1 MVRTHYLRR
10 ARTHYLRRRRGVLSL
25 IGALVVLGVG
35 WWLSVQRVVGDMA
48 PAFTLPSTTGGPV
61 ALDQYRGRQPVVLVF
76 YMGEF

>member
-1 MVRTHYLRR
+1 MVRTRR
-10 ARTHYLRRRRGVLSL
+10 AQRRRGVLSL
-25 IGALVVLGVG
+25 IGVLVVLGVG
-35 WWLSVQRVVGDMA
+35 WWLSAQRVVGDLA